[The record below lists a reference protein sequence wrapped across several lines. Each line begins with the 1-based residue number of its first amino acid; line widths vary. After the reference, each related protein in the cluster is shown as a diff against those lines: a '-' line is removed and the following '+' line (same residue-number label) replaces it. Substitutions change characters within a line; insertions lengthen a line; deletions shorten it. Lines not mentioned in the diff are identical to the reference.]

1 MSNILTFELKYQTIQ
16 QDDRRGS
23 KIEDNFL
30 FPNIT
35 VGVSVETITKF
46 LAGPWTYL
54 SQD

>member
-23 KIEDNFL
+23 KIEE